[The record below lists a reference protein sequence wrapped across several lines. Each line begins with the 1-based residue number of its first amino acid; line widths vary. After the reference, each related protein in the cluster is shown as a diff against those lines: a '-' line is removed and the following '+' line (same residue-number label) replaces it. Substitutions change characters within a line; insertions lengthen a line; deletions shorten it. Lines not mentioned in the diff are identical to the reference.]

1 MSTITAAIEN
11 AIERIVPLV
20 SKVSRREW
28 ITRAAIFA
36 LCALSSR
43 ICLLDAIS
51 PFGPALFAAAWSLGY
66 SPAFALLGVAVEA
79 LTAPEQVLPG
89 LTGVFLFFIAAT
101 IYKTMRKRVV
111 RHELLLIFLL
121 SQCVTIPLFRL
132 GSLYE
137 AFMGTLETLMAFT
150 LQFVFYRA
158 LSLGKPGMRSQLAE
172 EEFLGLCVLA
182 GTLVLGLANLTIYDF
197 SLASIVAVV
206 MTLLAG
212 FFGGAATGTATA
224 VSMGLTLAAGGTPLA
239 FVGALAACG
248 LAAGALRRLTRV
260 GVAFGF
266 VLAEAIVVFYTAS
279 NALPMRDALVGA
291 AIFMILPG
299 KLIAPVGRM
308 LDARRRREFRERS
321 ALKRIRAHIEQR
333 LTGLAEV
340 FRDMAKLF
348 PASGAVRPERPE
360 VDEIVA
366 RCVGG
371 VCDGCAHMDRCWYG
385 ELETAEILL
394 TTLDEYRRK
403 GAVKRPPE
411 MAGCERLDAL
421 MRVLDLSFDEYLSR
435 IGAQKSAE
443 RSQSFLGR
451 QMDSVAK
458 VVGGLAANLDFDI
471 HFDEPMEHSI
481 LQKLNE
487 AGMRVKEVSAQI
499 VGINTEIHIVYAGKD
514 DKASRARLQSA
525 VSRAAA
531 HRMRLVAVNRL
542 NKNALE
548 AIFTDALDF
557 EVEVGTAA
565 KTKPGGSVSG
575 DSFGV
580 QQLADGRL
588 VVVLSDG
595 MGSGEAAAR
604 ESRATVSLFTGL
616 YAAGFDRESV
626 LETINKLLILRGGET
641 YATVDAV
648 LIHRASG
655 KAEFIKFGAV
665 PSVLV
670 KEGRSIRIASESLP
684 IGIVEAAKPEV
695 FMRML
700 SQEDQI
706 VLMSDGVWDV
716 LPEDAPVFTDCLR
729 MESAQAAADALLMAA
744 VMAGGSD
751 DKSVI
756 VVRLRNVGV
765 KAKIA

>member
-11 AIERIVPLV
+11 AIERITPLV

-28 ITRAAIFA
+28 VSRAVILA
-36 LCALSSR
+36 LCALTSR

-51 PFGPALFAAAWSLGY
+51 PFGPALFAAAWSLSY
-66 SPAFALLGVAVEA
+66 SPLFALLGVAIGA
-79 LTAPEQVLPG
+79 LTASEEVLPG
-89 LTGVFLFFIAAT
+89 IAGILIFFVAAT
-101 IYKTMRKRVV
+101 VYKTLRKRVV

-121 SQCVTIPLFRL
+121 SLCATIPLFRL
-132 GSLYE
+132 GELYD
-137 AFMGTLETLMAFT
+137 AFMGTLEALMAFS
-150 LQFVFYRA
+150 LYFIFYRA
-158 LSLGKPGMRSQLAE
+158 LSLGKPNMRAQLAE
-172 EEFLGLCVLA
+172 EEFLGLCVMA
-182 GTLVLGLANLTIYDF
+182 GTLVLGLANMTIYDF

-212 FFGGAATGTATA
+212 FFGGAASGTAAA
-224 VSMGLTLAAGGTPLA
+224 VSMGLTLAAGGAELA

-248 LAAGALRRLTRV
+248 LTAGALRRLTRV

-279 NALPMRDALVGA
+279 NALPMRDALMGA
-291 AIFMILPG
+291 ALFLVLPG

-321 ALKRIRAHIEQR
+321 ALKRMRTHIEAR
-333 LTGLAEV
+333 LSGLAEV
-340 FRDMAKLF
+340 FHDMAKLF
-348 PASGAVRPERPE
+348 PSSGAVRPERPE

-371 VCDGCAHMDRCWYG
+371 VCDGCAYMDRCWYG

-394 TTLDEYRRK
+394 SALDEYRLK
-403 GAVKRPPE
+403 GAVKRPVE
-411 MAGCERLDAL
+411 LAGCERLDAL
-421 MRVLDLSFDEYLSR
+421 MRILDLSFDEYLSR

-451 QMDSVAK
+451 QMDSVAN
-458 VVGGLAANLDFDI
+458 VVGSLAENINFDI
-471 HFDEPMEHSI
+471 RFDEPMEHSI
-481 LQKLNE
+481 LLKLNE
-487 AGMRVKEVSAQI
+487 AGLRVKEVSAQI
-499 VGINTEIHIVYAGKD
+499 VGVNTEIHIVFAGKD
-514 DKASRARLQSA
+514 DKSTRTRLQSA

-531 HRMRLVAVNRL
+531 HRMRLVSVNRIG
-542 NKNALE
+542 KNALE
-548 AIFTDALDF
+548 ATFTDALDF
-557 EVEVGTAA
+557 EVEIGNAG
-565 KTKPGGSVSG
+565 KTKPGGQISG

-580 QQLADGRL
+580 QQLSDGRM

-595 MGSGEAAAR
+595 MGSGEAAAQ

-700 SQEDQI
+700 SEKDQI

-716 LPEDAPVFTDCLR
+716 LPEDAAVFTDCLR

-744 VMAGGSD
+744 EMAGGSD

>member
-1 MSTITAAIEN
+1 MSTFAAALEN
-11 AIERIVPLV
+11 VIERITPLV

-28 ITRAAIFA
+28 ISRAVIFT
-36 LCALSSR
+36 LCALTSR

-51 PFGPALFAAAWSLGY
+51 PFGPALFAAAWSLNY
-66 SPAFALLGVAVEA
+66 SPLFALLGVVVGA
-79 LTAPEQVLPG
+79 LTAPAQVLPG
-89 LTGVFLFFIAAT
+89 IAGTMLFFIAAT
-101 IYKTMRKRVV
+101 VYKTLRKRVI
-111 RHELLLIFLL
+111 RHEMLLIFLL
-121 SQCVTIPLFRL
+121 SLCAAIPLFRL
-132 GSLYE
+132 GALYD
-137 AFMGTLETLMAFT
+137 AFMGTLEALMAFT
-150 LQFVFYRA
+150 LYFIFYRA
-158 LSLGKPGMRSQLAE
+158 LSLGKPKMRGQVAE

-182 GTLVLGLANLTIYDF
+182 GTLVLGLANMTVYDF
-197 SLASIVAVV
+197 SLASIVAVT

-212 FFGGAATGTATA
+212 FFGGAASGTAAA
-224 VSMGLTLAAGGTPLA
+224 VSMGLTLAAGGAQLA

-248 LAAGALRRLTRV
+248 LAAGALRRLTRL
-260 GVAFGF
+260 GVALGF

-279 NALPMRDALVGA
+279 NALPMRDAFIGA
-291 AIFMILPG
+291 ALFLVLPG
-299 KLIAPVGRM
+299 KLISPVGRM

-321 ALKRIRAHIEQR
+321 ALKRIRAHIETR
-333 LTGLAEV
+333 LSGLAEV
-340 FRDMAKLF
+340 FHDMAKLF
-348 PASGAVRPERPE
+348 PSSGAVRPERLE

-371 VCDGCAHMDRCWYG
+371 VCGGCAYMQHCWYG
-385 ELETAEILL
+385 EMETAEILL
-394 TTLDEYRRK
+394 AALDEYRLK

-411 MAGCERLDAL
+411 MANCERLDAL

-435 IGAQKSAE
+435 IGAQMSAAN
-443 RSQSFLGR
+443 SQGFLGR
-451 QMDSVAK
+451 QMDSVAN

-481 LQKLNE
+481 LLRLNE
-487 AGMRVKEVSAQI
+487 LGVRAKEVSAQI
-499 VGINTEIHIVYAGKD
+499 VGLNTEVHIVFVGKD
-514 DKASRARLQSA
+514 DKPTRTRLQNA
-525 VSRAAA
+525 VSHAAL
-531 HRMRLVAVNRL
+531 HRMRLVSINRAG
-542 NKNALE
+542 KNALE
-548 AIFTDALDF
+548 ATFTDALDF
-557 EVEVGTAA
+557 EVEVGKAA
-565 KTKPGGSVSG
+565 KTKSGGAISG

-580 QQLADGRL
+580 QQLADGRC
-588 VVVLSDG
+588 VIVLSDG
-595 MGSGEAAAR
+595 MGSGETAAR

-648 LIHRASG
+648 LIHRVSG
-655 KAEFIKFGAV
+655 KVEFIKFGAV

-700 SQEDQI
+700 SEEDQI

-716 LPEDAPVFTDCLR
+716 LPEDAAVFTDCLR
-729 MESAQAAADALLMAA
+729 MESAQAAADALLLAA
-744 VMAGGSD
+744 ELAGGDD

-756 VVRLRNVGV
+756 VVRLKNVGV